1 MKIFKVL
8 LSDSDYDDF
17 ISAVMVAKDEDTIR
31 EHEDEFHQGFLPW
44 DESNKAKMS
53 IAGVAFRMNSYQS
66 FKSIEEIG
74 TYTGKELPKGKKIG
88 VILANTRKA

>member
-1 MKIFKVL
+1 MMTSSAPSWSQRTKIRFVNTKR
-8 LSDSDYDDF
+8 SSIRDSF
-17 ISAVMVAKDEDTIR
+17 
-31 EHEDEFHQGFLPW
+31 P
-44 DESNKAKMS
+44 KMP
-53 IAGVAFRMNSYQS
+53 IVGVAFRMNSYQS